1 MRTRRLAILLLLPF
15 LWLVIA
21 SCAPHTEDHPESTG
35 VVSTLD
41 GHCHHE
47 TEPHSHDYFAAVPTT
62 VAPIPV
68 TAPVSVEP
76 EHLATAVAPVRVAQP
91 RSRTGRTVLIDLS
104 IART

>member
-1 MRTRRLAILLLLPF
+1 MAILLLLPF

-21 SCAPHTEDHPESTG
+21 SCAPHTEDHLESHG
-35 VVSTLD
+35 VVSTHD

-68 TAPVSVEP
+68 TTPVTVEAQP
-76 EHLATAVAPVRVAQP
+76 QETGVRPARVDQP
-91 RSRTGRTVLIDLS
+91 RSRTGRTVLLDLS